1 MTYIGLHFKFCAAV
15 TNLTIN
21 GISDSQRNIKFS
33 LIFKALKNLPRIGI
47 YMPFEGLAEPHE
59 KASQSSVFWWGNSFI
74 IFLIFLQILKI
85 SIPNRTNHGKLDFRS
100 KYSSYLDFQSYFHR
114 SFQIIPFLKFS
125 STSIDISWLSF
136 FILDVCAFSPF
147 GLCRVSSTLVF

>member
-59 KASQSSVFWWGNSFI
+59 KVSQCSVF
-74 IFLIFLQILKI
+74 
-85 SIPNRTNHGKLDFRS
+85 
-100 KYSSYLDFQSYFHR
+100 
-114 SFQIIPFLKFS
+114 
-125 STSIDISWLSF
+125 
-136 FILDVCAFSPF
+136 
-147 GLCRVSSTLVF
+147 